1 MIVVDSS
8 ALIAILRREPEADA
22 FLRII
27 AEADGCLLSTVSL
40 LETSLV
46 LAGRQGDARSW
57 IELDALVAQAGMEVV
72 PQDTAFT
79 KVARSAFL
87 RYGKGRHHAGLN
99 LGDCA
104 VYALASSRNLPLLAK
119 GDDFPHT
126 DLRMA
131 A

>member
-40 LETSLV
+40 LEASLV
-46 LAGRQGDARSW
+46 LARRQGDARSW
-57 IELDALVAQAGMEVV
+57 TELDALVAQAGMEVV
-72 PQDTAFT
+72 PQDAALTR
-79 KVARSAFL
+79 VARVAFL

-104 VYALASSRNLPLLAK
+104 AYALASSRNLPLLSK
-119 GDDFPHT
+119 GNDFPHT
-126 DLRMA
+126 DLRVA

>member
-27 AEADGCLLSTVSL
+27 AEADGCLLSAVSL

-46 LAGRQGDARSW
+46 LAGQQGDVRPW
-57 IELDALVAQAGMEVV
+57 IDLDAFVAQSGMEVV
-72 PQDTAFT
+72 AQDAVLT

-87 RYGKGRHHAGLN
+87 RYGKGRHRAGLN

-104 VYALASSRNLPLLAK
+104 VYALASSRNLPLLSK
-119 GDDFPHT
+119 GDDFPKT
-126 DLRMA
+126 DLRTA

>member
-40 LETSLV
+40 LEASLV

-57 IELDALVAQAGMEVV
+57 TELDALVVQAGMEVV
-72 PQDTAFT
+72 PQDAALTRA
-79 KVARSAFL
+79 ARMAFL
-87 RYGKGRHHAGLN
+87 RYGKGRHRAGLN

-104 VYALASSRNLPLLAK
+104 IYALASSRNLPLLSK
-119 GDDFPHT
+119 GNDFPHT
-126 DLRMA
+126 DLRVA

>member
-22 FLRII
+22 FLRMI

-46 LAGRQGDARSW
+46 LAGRQGDASSW
-57 IELDALVAQAGMEVV
+57 ADLDALIAEAGMEVV
-72 PQDTAFT
+72 PHDSALTEI
-79 KVARSAFL
+79 ARSAFL
-87 RYGKGRHHAGLN
+87 RYGKGRHPAGLN

-104 VYALASSRNLPLLAK
+104 VYALASSRNLTLLSK

-126 DLRMA
+126 DLRTVT
-131 A
+131 

>member
-1 MIVVDSS
+1 MIVVDGS

-22 FLRII
+22 FLRIV
-27 AEADGCLLSTVSL
+27 AEADGCLLTAVSL

-46 LAGRQGDARSW
+46 LARRQGDARSW
-57 IELDALVAQAGMEVV
+57 TELDALVAQAGMEVV
-72 PQDTAFT
+72 PQDAALTE
-79 KVARSAFL
+79 VARSAFL
-87 RYGKGRHHAGLN
+87 RYGKGRHRAGFN

-104 VYALASSRNLPLLAK
+104 VYALASSRDLPLLSK

-126 DLRMA
+126 DLRTA